1 MGNHALHT
9 INYLLQSRFLLAIS
23 KIKRRGQNSF
33 FEIFQQKNQPRMV
46 LIGSPPLF
54 GTHYQSTKKIQLFP
68 VPKEI
73 ILPGSRLS
81 NQIETDKN
89 PWLSINPKKN
99 LLQLEKIHM
108 TVKQG
113 WIYCFNNIQQFNIGH
128 QLFINPGISFLDHI
142 CFNQQAVFIEILQP
156 LNDSNSLNA
165 HAFQSKTTI
174 QNQNSRFGIPDF
186 SKERFVK
193 LLIRPLSFH
202 ILENSEKTKFSLFNF
217 TAKQGDDSFSFLKF
231 KKFYS
236 NLLNQQKVTFK
247 LFPSFP
253 FPDIQVQSMHKKR
266 SHQLIEQT
274 SLSQRNMLGGSLVL
288 QKGDTNYPIHK
299 KDLKNEVHRK
309 LISIYRKSYQR
320 NYSPFI
326 SMYSLN
332 LCPLSIKGA
341 ISYDSKAP
349 FQIPLVQLVDFQSKF
364 LQFTTN
370 LNSFNGIQKQLLKFL
385 IWKTTFAQ
393 QAFSFPKEGVQRL
406 LQPKGTQLLQIR
418 QKENTPST
426 FYLSMEI
433 LKTIG
438 STLPIP
444 SFIASYSQKMNC
456 FYNQRFLNYSDLTNR
471 ILLHKND
478 FQTPISKMSSQ
489 LLHSFPIL
497 KNQLFVYSNG
507 QVFPFQSIGKTST
520 LSPVEGEVID
530 SNCWS
535 YGSDQVVDNEKS
547 LFLTKSDLTSVEFV
561 DALSLDLSTISTS
574 ILNAQSKFDSYFN
587 QSKQK
592 TLHSL
597 YDKLRSQHTL
607 LKQLEYQQ
615 MQQLQNSNW
624 EIQSFELKYE
634 NKIYTI
640 KGFQLGF
647 PSSSQ
652 KFRLGRF
659 LLPGE
664 RFFNNSGIV
673 DSGQIIHLNAKELT
687 LRYAQCLSASPNG
700 ILHTYNGD
708 FIQKSHPIM
717 TLPFQTLKTGDIVQG
732 IPKVEQYLEARTTQQ
747 GRLFVRSLP
756 VLIQAIFERYCLI
769 LPRETAVRQSFLKIQ
784 QILVDGVQ
792 RVYRSQ
798 GISIADKHLEVIVKQ
813 MASKVQIVFG
823 GQTGFFPGE
832 LVDLDFVERIN
843 RKVLVKV
850 HYEPVILGITR
861 ASLEVDSFLSAASFQ
876 QTTKI
881 LARAAIYKQK
891 DYLKGLKENLLI
903 GNLLPAGTG
912 FFSKITRV
920 LPSSSQEIRK

>member
-1 MGNHALHT
+1 M
-9 INYLLQSRFLLAIS
+9 Y
-23 KIKRRGQNSF
+23 KRRD
-33 FEIFQQKNQPRMV
+33 
-46 LIGSPPLF
+46 
-54 GTHYQSTKKIQLFP
+54 Y
-68 VPKEI
+68 
-73 ILPGSRLS
+73 RL
-81 NQIETDKN
+81 
-89 PWLSINPKKN
+89 
-99 LLQLEKIHM
+99 
-108 TVKQG
+108 G
-113 WIYCFNNIQQFNIGH
+113 
-128 QLFINPGISFLDHI
+128 
-142 CFNQQAVFIEILQP
+142 
-156 LNDSNSLNA
+156 
-165 HAFQSKTTI
+165 
-174 QNQNSRFGIPDF
+174 
-186 SKERFVK
+186 
-193 LLIRPLSFH
+193 
-202 ILENSEKTKFSLFNF
+202 
-217 TAKQGDDSFSFLKF
+217 
-231 KKFYS
+231 
-236 NLLNQQKVTFK
+236 
-247 LFPSFP
+247 
-253 FPDIQVQSMHKKR
+253 
-266 SHQLIEQT
+266 EQT
-274 SLSQRNMLGGSLVL
+274 SLSQKNMLGGSLVL
-288 QKGDTNYPIHK
+288 QQVDTKSPIHK
-299 KDLKNEVHRK
+299 KDFKNGVHRK

-320 NYSPFI
+320 NYSSFI

-332 LCPLSIKGA
+332 FCPLSIKGA

-349 FQIPLVQLVDFQSKF
+349 FQIPLVQLLDFQSKF
-364 LQFTTN
+364 LQCTTN
-370 LNSFNGIQKQLLKFL
+370 FNSFNRIQKQLLKFL
-385 IWKTTFAQ
+385 IWKTTFENQ
-393 QAFSFPKEGVQRL
+393 FLIF
-406 LQPKGTQLLQIR
+406 
-418 QKENTPST
+418 QKEEKIPSS
-426 FYLSMEI
+426 FHLSMEI

-444 SFIASYSQKMNC
+444 TLIASYSQKMNC
-456 FYNQRFLNYSDLTNR
+456 FYNQRFLNYSHLTNT
-471 ILLHKND
+471 LKLHKND
-478 FQTPISKMSSQ
+478 FQTSISTMSSQ

-507 QVFPFQSIGKTST
+507 QAFPFQPIGKTST
-520 LSPVEGEVID
+520 LSPLEGEVID
-530 SNCWS
+530 SNCWA
-535 YGSDQVVDNEKS
+535 YGSDQVFDNEKS
-547 LFLTKSDLTSVEFV
+547 LFLTKSDVTSVNFV
-561 DALSLDLSTISTS
+561 DSLSLDLSEISTS
-574 ILNAQSKFDSYFN
+574 ILNTQSKFDSYFN
-587 QSKQK
+587 RSKQK

-597 YDKLRSQHTL
+597 YEKLKSRHNL
-607 LKQLEYQQ
+607 LKQLEYQHHQ
-615 MQQLQNSNW
+615 KLQNSNW
-624 EIQSFELKYE
+624 EIQRFELKYQ

-647 PSSSQ
+647 PSSTQ

-659 LLPGE
+659 LIPGE
-664 RFFNNSGIV
+664 RLFNNSGIV
-673 DSGQIIHLNAKELT
+673 DSGQIIHLSAKELT

-708 FIQKSHPIM
+708 FIQKNHPIM

-747 GRLFVRSLP
+747 GRLYVRSLP

-912 FFSKITRV
+912 FFSKITRAI
-920 LPSSSQEIRK
+920 PSSSQEIKSN

>member
-1 MGNHALHT
+1 
-9 INYLLQSRFLLAIS
+9 
-23 KIKRRGQNSF
+23 
-33 FEIFQQKNQPRMV
+33 
-46 LIGSPPLF
+46 
-54 GTHYQSTKKIQLFP
+54 
-68 VPKEI
+68 
-73 ILPGSRLS
+73 
-81 NQIETDKN
+81 
-89 PWLSINPKKN
+89 
-99 LLQLEKIHM
+99 M

-113 WIYCFNNIQQFNIGH
+113 WIYCFNNMKQFNIGH
-128 QLFINPGISFLDHI
+128 QFLVNPGISFLDNV
-142 CFNQQAVFIEILQP
+142 CFNHQAVFIELLQP
-156 LNDSNSLNA
+156 LNDSNSLNSPP
-165 HAFQSKTTI
+165 FQSKKTI
-174 QNQNSRFGIPDF
+174 QNLNSRFGIPDF
-186 SKERFVK
+186 SNNRFVK
-193 LLIRPLSFH
+193 FLIRPLSFH
-202 ILENSEKTKFSLFNF
+202 ILENAEKTKFSLFNF
-217 TAKQGDDSFSFLKF
+217 TSKQGDDSFSFLKF
-231 KKFYS
+231 KKFSS

-253 FPDIQVQSMHKKR
+253 FPDIQVQSMYKR
-266 SHQLIEQT
+266 RDYRLGEQT
-274 SLSQRNMLGGSLVL
+274 SLSQKNMLGGSLVL
-288 QKGDTNYPIHK
+288 QQVDTKSPIHK
-299 KDLKNEVHRK
+299 KDFKNGVHRK

-320 NYSPFI
+320 NYSSFI

-332 LCPLSIKGA
+332 FCPLSIKGA

-349 FQIPLVQLVDFQSKF
+349 FQIPLVQLLDFQSKF
-364 LQFTTN
+364 LQCTTN
-370 LNSFNGIQKQLLKFL
+370 FNSFNRIQKQLLKFL
-385 IWKTTFAQ
+385 IWKTTFENQ
-393 QAFSFPKEGVQRL
+393 FLIF
-406 LQPKGTQLLQIR
+406 
-418 QKENTPST
+418 QKEEKIPSS
-426 FYLSMEI
+426 FHLSMEI

-444 SFIASYSQKMNC
+444 TLIASYSQKMNC
-456 FYNQRFLNYSDLTNR
+456 FYNQRFLNYSHLTNT
-471 ILLHKND
+471 LKLHKND
-478 FQTPISKMSSQ
+478 FQTSISTMSSQ

-507 QVFPFQSIGKTST
+507 QAFPFQPIGKTST
-520 LSPVEGEVID
+520 LSPLEGEVID
-530 SNCWS
+530 SNCWA
-535 YGSDQVVDNEKS
+535 YGSDQVFDNEKS
-547 LFLTKSDLTSVEFV
+547 LFLTKSDVTSVNFV
-561 DALSLDLSTISTS
+561 DSLSLDLSEISTS
-574 ILNAQSKFDSYFN
+574 ILNTQSKFDSYFN
-587 QSKQK
+587 RSKQK

-597 YDKLRSQHTL
+597 YEKLKSRHNL
-607 LKQLEYQQ
+607 LKQLEYQHHQ
-615 MQQLQNSNW
+615 KLQNSNW
-624 EIQSFELKYE
+624 EIQRFELKYQ

-647 PSSSQ
+647 PSSTQ

-659 LLPGE
+659 LIPGE
-664 RFFNNSGIV
+664 RLFNNSGIV
-673 DSGQIIHLNAKELT
+673 DSGQIIHLSAKELT

-708 FIQKSHPIM
+708 FIQKNHPIM

-747 GRLFVRSLP
+747 GRLYVRSLP

-912 FFSKITRV
+912 FFSKITRAI
-920 LPSSSQEIRK
+920 PSSSQEIKSN